1 MTGLLVFLVLIL
13 VGSFIAITVRRIYA
27 VRRAAVADKVRRD
40 LLAADQRVA
49 SEHLRARRAM
59 NDAAGQSWRNLAG

>member
-13 VGSFIAITVRRIYA
+13 VGSFIASIVRRIYA
-27 VRRAAVADKVRRD
+27 TRRATADKVRRD
-40 LLAADQRVA
+40 LLVADQKVA

-59 NDAAGQSWRNLAG
+59 NKAAGQSWRNLAG